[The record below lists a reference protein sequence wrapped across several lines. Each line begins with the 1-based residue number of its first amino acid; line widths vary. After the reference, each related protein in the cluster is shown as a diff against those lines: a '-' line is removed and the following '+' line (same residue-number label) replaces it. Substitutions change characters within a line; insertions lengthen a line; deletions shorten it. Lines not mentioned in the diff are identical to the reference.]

1 MKDFREEIEVLD
13 LLPMGIVHRCHL
25 HHQDQVAILTDADV
39 SHHGFVGS
47 SCPGLCYVL
56 SVDNRFEVRLC
67 RHGGCSDKE
76 CKPES

>member
-39 SHHGFVGS
+39 SHHGFVGLIR
-47 SCPGLCYVL
+47 PDLFHIM
-56 SVDNRFEVRLC
+56 SVDKSFDLRVC
-67 RHGGCSDKE
+67 RQGGCSDKE
-76 CKPES
+76 CKSDY

>member
-47 SCPGLCYVL
+47 SRPGLCRVM
-56 SVDNRFEVRLC
+56 SVDECFEV
-67 RHGGCSDKE
+67 HV
-76 CKPES
+76 